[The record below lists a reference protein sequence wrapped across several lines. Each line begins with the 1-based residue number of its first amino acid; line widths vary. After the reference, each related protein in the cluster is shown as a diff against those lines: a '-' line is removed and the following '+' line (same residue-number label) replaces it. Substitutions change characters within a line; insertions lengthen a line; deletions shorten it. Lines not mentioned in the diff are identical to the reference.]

1 MKNADKAHNRELKA
15 ASISEVFVTMKKSH
29 ISIGT
34 LIVSVLLFVGCSTK
48 TMVESDLNIDGAPDW
63 VNEGNQMLVDEDG
76 RLFHG
81 IGSAPAMGDHS
92 LQKNTADD
100 RARAEVARIFSS
112 YLTVASKDYS
122 AAAIQGGE
130 QVSDQAVSHQIDNL
144 THINLTG
151 VKIIARW
158 QDDNTGSIWS
168 LAELDLDRVQQTL
181 EKAQAMSPALREFLA
196 QQGNSIFDR
205 LTGARQ

>member
-1 MKNADKAHNRELKA
+1 
-15 ASISEVFVTMKKSH
+15 
-29 ISIGT
+29 
-34 LIVSVLLFVGCSTK
+34 
-48 TMVESDLNIDGAPDW
+48 
-63 VNEGNQMLVDEDG
+63 
-76 RLFHG
+76 
-81 IGSAPAMGDHS
+81 
-92 LQKNTADD
+92 
-100 RARAEVARIFSS
+100 
-112 YLTVASKDYS
+112 
-122 AAAIQGGE
+122 
-130 QVSDQAVSHQIDNL
+130 

-205 LTGARQ
+205 LTGAKQ